1 MDSCFERRV
10 ISDSI
15 RFNGTKEAAMQTIAL
30 AGRKRGAGK
39 TTLAVELAACAEHA
53 LILDLDPL
61 QRATLWAQRREIPA
75 PMVQAADAEVLDEA
89 LAWAREQ
96 RFRWVFIDTSAQA
109 RPEIVRA
116 AIAAADLALIPT
128 RSGSADLGAL
138 GEMVRMVQ
146 AAGRA
151 SAIVLNACIPLGSG
165 IRGQLLRQAFT
176 EAQRY
181 GLPVSPTVVA
191 ERSAFPEA
199 FEAGRTVVETDPEGR
214 AAADILALWHWLTQ
228 EAQVLAA

>member
-1 MDSCFERRV
+1 
-10 ISDSI
+10 
-15 RFNGTKEAAMQTIAL
+15 MQTIAL

-39 TTLAVELAACAEHA
+39 TTLAVELSACAENA
-53 LILDLDPL
+53 LILDLDPHRKATEWAGR
-61 QRATLWAQRREIPA
+61 RALAEPVVQPA
-75 PMVQAADAEVLDEA
+75 EAEVLEDA

-109 RPEIVRA
+109 RPDIVRT

-128 RSGSADLGAL
+128 RSGSADLGVL

-146 AAGRA
+146 TAGCA
-151 SAIVLNACIPLGSG
+151 SAIVLNACMPLGGG
-165 IRGQLLRQAFT
+165 IRGQLLRQAFA
-176 EAQRY
+176 EARRY
-181 GLPVSPTVVA
+181 GLPVSSTVVA

-199 FEAGRTVVETDPEGR
+199 FEAGRAVVETDPDGR
-214 AAADILALWHWLTQ
+214 AAADIHALWHWLTR

>member
-1 MDSCFERRV
+1 
-10 ISDSI
+10 
-15 RFNGTKEAAMQTIAL
+15 MQTIAL

-39 TTLAVELAACAEHA
+39 TTLAIELAACAENA
-53 LILDLDPL
+53 LILDLDPK
-61 QRATLWAQRREIPA
+61 QKVTMWSGRREFREPVVQPA
-75 PMVQAADAEVLDEA
+75 EAEVLDDA

-109 RPEIVRA
+109 RPDIVRT

-128 RSGSADLGAL
+128 RSGSADLGVL

-146 AAGRA
+146 AAGCA
-151 SAIVLNACIPLGSG
+151 SAIVLNACMPLGSG
-165 IRGQLLRQAFT
+165 IRGQLLRQAFS
-176 EAQRY
+176 EARRY

-191 ERSAFPEA
+191 ERAAFPQA
-199 FEAGRTVVETDPEGR
+199 FEAGGAVVEIDPEGK
-214 AAADILALWHWLTQ
+214 AAADIHALWHWLTQ

>member
-1 MDSCFERRV
+1 
-10 ISDSI
+10 
-15 RFNGTKEAAMQTIAL
+15 MQTIAL

-39 TTLAVELAACAEHA
+39 TTLAVELAACAESA
-53 LILDLDPL
+53 LILDLDPH
-61 QRATLWAQRREIPA
+61 QKATLWAGRRDIA
-75 PMVQAADAEVLDEA
+75 GPMVQPAEVEFLDEA
-89 LAWAREQ
+89 LAWAGEQ

-116 AIAAADLALIPT
+116 AIEAADLALIPT
-128 RSGSADLGAL
+128 RSGSSDLGAL

-146 AAGRA
+146 AAG
-151 SAIVLNACIPLGSG
+151 STTAIVLNACIPLGGG
-165 IRGQLLRQAFT
+165 IRGQLLRQAFA

-191 ERSAFPEA
+191 ERGVFPEA
-199 FEAGRTVVETDPEGR
+199 FEKGRTVVETDPDGK
-214 AAADILALWHWLTQ
+214 AATDVLALWQWLTE

>member
-1 MDSCFERRV
+1 
-10 ISDSI
+10 
-15 RFNGTKEAAMQTIAL
+15 MQTIAL

-39 TTLAVELAACAEHA
+39 TTLAIELAACAENA
-53 LILDLDPL
+53 LILDLDPH
-61 QRATLWAQRREIPA
+61 RKATEWAGHRELPEPVVQPA
-75 PMVQAADAEVLDEA
+75 EAEVLDDA
-89 LAWAREQ
+89 LAWAQEQ

-109 RPEIVRA
+109 RPDIVRA
-116 AIAAADLALIPT
+116 AIATADLALIPT
-128 RSGSADLGAL
+128 RSGSADLGVL

-146 AAGRA
+146 AAGCA
-151 SAIVLNACIPLGSG
+151 SAIVLNACIPLGGG

-191 ERSAFPEA
+191 ERGAFPEA
-199 FEAGRTVVETDPEGR
+199 FAAGRTVIETDPEGR
-214 AAADILALWHWLTQ
+214 AAADVVALWTWLTQ

>member
-1 MDSCFERRV
+1 
-10 ISDSI
+10 
-15 RFNGTKEAAMQTIAL
+15 MQTIAL

-39 TTLAVELAACAEHA
+39 TTLAVELAACAENA
-53 LILDLDPL
+53 LILDLDPHK
-61 QRATLWAQRREIPA
+61 RATQWAGRRGLSKPA
-75 PMVQAADAEVLDEA
+75 VQPAGAEVLDEA

-96 RFRWVFIDTSAQA
+96 QFRWVFIDTSAQA
-109 RPEIVRA
+109 GPEIVRNA
-116 AIAAADLALIPT
+116 MAAADLALIPT
-128 RSGSADLGAL
+128 RSGSADLGVL
-138 GEMVRMVQ
+138 GEVVRMVQ
-146 AAGRA
+146 AAGCA

-165 IRGQLLRQAFT
+165 IRRQLLRQAFT

-214 AAADILALWHWLTQ
+214 AATDIHALWHWLTQ